1 MTIASTSTQ
10 TGTFKLFN
18 MRPPYLGLGDH
29 RAASELMTVKLKKY
43 EQGGENRMHH
53 HLGED
58 HCFVV
63 LEGEATFHLGAVDGS
78 EAEVHVIREYDGILL
93 ERGAFYWFENTGD
106 VDLVLFRVGAL
117 DPSGPKHASFTDGSV
132 KHGRKD

>member
-1 MTIASTSTQ
+1 MSSPTTE
-10 TGTFKLFN
+10 TGTYKLFDV
-18 MRPPYLGLGDH
+18 RRPYLGLGDH
-29 RAASELMTVKLKKY
+29 RAESDLMTIKLKRY
-43 EQGGENRMHH
+43 EQGGENRMHR

-63 LEGEATFHLGAVDGS
+63 LEGEATFHLGTDD
-78 EAEVHVIREYDGILL
+78 EVQVIGKHDGILL

-117 DPSGPKHASFTDGSV
+117 DRSKPQHAAFTDGSV

>member
-1 MTIASTSTQ
+1 MSIPEAP
-10 TGTFKLFN
+10 TGTFKLFDL
-18 MRPPYLGLGDH
+18 RPPYLGFKDH

-63 LEGEATFHLGAVDGS
+63 LEGEATFHLDTDDNVR
-78 EAEVHVIREYDGILL
+78 VVRKWDGILL
-93 ERGAFYWFENTGD
+93 ERGADYWFENTGD

-117 DPSGPKHASFTDGSV
+117 DRSQPQHAEFQDGTM

>member
-1 MTIASTSTQ
+1 MTSAETA
-10 TGTFKLFN
+10 TGTYKEFDL
-18 MRPPYLGLGDH
+18 RPPYLGFGDH
-29 RAASELMTVKLKKY
+29 RATSELMTVKLKVY
-43 EQGGENRMHH
+43 ESGGENRLHQ

-63 LEGEATFHLGAVDGS
+63 LDGEATFHLGTDDETRVLGKW
-78 EAEVHVIREYDGILL
+78 DGILL
-93 ERGAFYWFENTGD
+93 ERGAYYWFENTGD

-117 DPSGPKHASFTDGSV
+117 DRSKPQHAAFADGTV